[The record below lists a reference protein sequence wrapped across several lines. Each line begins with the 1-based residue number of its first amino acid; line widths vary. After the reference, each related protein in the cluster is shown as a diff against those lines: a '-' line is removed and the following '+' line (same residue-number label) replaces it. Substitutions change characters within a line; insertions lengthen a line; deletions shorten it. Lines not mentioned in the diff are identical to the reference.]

1 MSEMPHCLWS
11 SLERKMV
18 RANLGDSRIKE
29 INDFL
34 RNLVPNVNES
44 SSHIQG
50 LKETGSF
57 SSRTELKM
65 LKKVVDCTIEVRK
78 CIQ

>member
-1 MSEMPHCLWS
+1 MSEMPHCLSS

-18 RANLGDSRIKE
+18 QAPLCDSRIKE

-34 RNLVPNVNES
+34 RNLVPNVDES
-44 SSHIQG
+44 RCHIRG
-50 LKETGSF
+50 LKDAGDF

-65 LKKVVDCTIEVRK
+65 LQKVVDCTIEVSK

>member
-1 MSEMPHCLWS
+1 MSEMPHCLTGS
-11 SLERKMV
+11 RERKMAP
-18 RANLGDSRIKE
+18 ANLSHSRIKE

-34 RNLVPNVNES
+34 RNLVPNVDES

-50 LKETGSF
+50 LKETRNF

-65 LKKVVDCTIEVRK
+65 LEKVVDCTIEVSK